1 MMTMKTYNHYQS
13 IPLHSF
19 KTITTGP
26 NPYTQQ
32 QHKSAD
38 KLQCTQ
44 IEDSIMRVLHPFQ
57 REGVQYVQSPNN
69 EFILIL

>member
-1 MMTMKTYNHYQS
+1 MMTMKTYYHYQTFT
-13 IPLHSF
+13 LF
-19 KTITTGP
+19 QTITTGP
-26 NPYTQQ
+26 NPYTQ